1 MHDPALSRVEARSDL
16 IKWLNCLSPH
26 NKRIII
32 MRFIN
37 GMTQAEA
44 AKKLKITKD
53 QFVSAEKQALKI
65 LRITGAKTKI
75 ARGLSEYINE
85 IS

>member
-1 MHDPALSRVEARSDL
+1 
-16 IKWLNCLSPH
+16 
-26 NKRIII
+26 

-37 GMTQAEA
+37 GMTQLEA
-44 AKKLKITKD
+44 AKKLGITKD